1 MAREIKVFC
10 NEHQSAF
17 DVELKPQLV
26 CEIRE
31 HSLSVGFPNSE
42 FWQYCCDCQTFSLS
56 DFETGGAAKAECAHC
71 ERKTSRFFVC
81 SECKTVSHDSDE
93 DTKGKKISVS
103 FISGLNPNCPSCE
116 SPSNANLFH
125 HSCDS
130 VKAIILTTRLDCPFC
145 QKSTGI
151 KKTEQIVAINPT
163 ESAIE
168 NRCSMC
174 FTPREPGANCCTE
187 CGMAFGNSHTILQST
202 NQNLVE
208 PNFTTDSLG
217 KTQVSQST
225 QKYCPKCGAKCFSG
239 SEFCDDCVQK
249 SDLILSNP
257 KTDPRVYMSVGLGAV
272 ILFAIFFA
280 IIANSN
286 RSTPTSNG
294 PANSAATSKT
304 PSVAVTPNKQNSD
317 FRIGKK
323 GTLNLDANLRK
334 FASKDTEWLGTHYRA
349 ARIEILDVDSSGSQ
363 TWYKIKVLSYGTSM
377 TTGLNGKD
385 PNSEDV
391 GWVNS
396 FPMSR
401 DGRTRIDLISFD

>member
-10 NEHQSAF
+10 NEHQASF
-17 DVELKPQLV
+17 DVELKPHLV

-31 HSLSVGFPNSE
+31 HSLSGGFPNSE
-42 FWQYCCDCQTFSLS
+42 FWQYCCDCQTYSLS
-56 DFETGGAAKAECAHC
+56 DFETGGTAKTDCGHC
-71 ERKTSRFFVC
+71 ERETARFFVC
-81 SECKTVSHDSDE
+81 SDCKTVCYDSDE
-93 DTKGKKISVS
+93 DTKGKGVSVS
-103 FISGLNPNCPSCE
+103 FIGGLKPNCPSCE
-116 SPSNANLFH
+116 NPSNGNLFQ

-130 VKAIILTTRLDCPFC
+130 VKAIILTKRLECPFC

-151 KKTEQIVAINPT
+151 KKSEPIVAINPS

-168 NRCSMC
+168 NRCTMC
-174 FTPREPGANCCTE
+174 FTPREPDANCCTE
-187 CGMAFGNSHTILQST
+187 CGMAFGNGHTTPLST

-208 PNFTTDSLG
+208 PKFATDSLG

-249 SDLILSNP
+249 SDISLSNT
-257 KTDPRVYMSVGLGAV
+257 KTDPRVYLGGGIV
-272 ILFAIFFA
+272 IILIAIVL
-280 IIANSN
+280 ITINSN
-286 RSTPTSNG
+286 RPTTSPNR
-294 PANSAATSKT
+294 PANAAANAKT
-304 PSVAVTPNKQNSD
+304 PSVSTTPNKQNSD

-323 GTLNLDANLRK
+323 GVLNLDANLRRYSNK
-334 FASKDTEWLGTHYRA
+334 EADWLGTHYRG
-349 ARIEILDVDSSGSQ
+349 ARIEILDIDSSGSQ
-363 TWYKIKVLSYGTSM
+363 TWYKIKIISYGTSM
-377 TTGLNGKD
+377 ATGLNGKD